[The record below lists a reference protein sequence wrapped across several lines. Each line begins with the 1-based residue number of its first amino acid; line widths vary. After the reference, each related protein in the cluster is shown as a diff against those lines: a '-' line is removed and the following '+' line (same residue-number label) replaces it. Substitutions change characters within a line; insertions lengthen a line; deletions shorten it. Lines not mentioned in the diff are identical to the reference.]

1 MSARPTGRGQEGF
14 ALILALLA
22 LMLLTLL
29 GLTLATTSTTEL
41 QIAANYRW
49 SQQALYNAEA
59 GLEVGRFALASMG
72 DGSLV
77 LPAARGTNWNEGTG
91 SPAGAPAP
99 RFSRADAYG
108 TASRNFENG
117 NCDRRGNG
125 VGYGVVLDDG
135 ALPEAPFQNV
145 TTIYGQPGLNG
156 AFTLWVRR
164 RLRAVQPADGNMTDN
179 EDNNQLILTSE
190 GTAPYLGSQQNNAR
204 VRATRAV
211 RVLEADVRLTP
222 ACTPDKAQG
231 SQSGFARCNP
241 L

>member
-1 MSARPTGRGQEGF
+1 MSARSTHRGQEGF

-59 GLEVGRFALASMG
+59 GLEVGRFALAGMG

-77 LPAARGTNWNEGTG
+77 LPAARGGDWNEATG
-91 SPAGAPAP
+91 GPAGAPAP

-108 TASRNFENG
+108 NPSRNFENT

-125 VGYGVVLDDG
+125 AGYGVVLDDG
-135 ALPEAPFQNV
+135 TTPEAPFQNV
-145 TTIYGQPGLNG
+145 TTIYGQTLNG

-164 RLRAVQPADGNMTDN
+164 RLVASAVTPGNVGDNADSN
-179 EDNNQLILTSE
+179 LLVLTSE
-190 GTAPYLGSQQNNAR
+190 GTAPYVGSQQANAS
-204 VRATRAV
+204 VRASRAV

-231 SQSGFARCNP
+231 SQSGFSRCNP

>member
-1 MSARPTGRGQEGF
+1 MSARPTHHGQEGF

-59 GLEVGRFALASMG
+59 GLEVGRFALAAMG

-77 LPAARGTNWNEGTG
+77 LPAARGADWNEGTG
-91 SPAGAPAP
+91 GPAGAPAP
-99 RFSRADAYG
+99 RFARADAYG
-108 TASRNFENG
+108 GASRNFENG

-125 VGYGVVLDDG
+125 AGYGVVLDDG

-145 TTIYGQPGLNG
+145 TTIYGQTLNG

-164 RLRAVQPADGNMTDN
+164 RLNASPATPGNVSDDVDSNM
-179 EDNNQLILTSE
+179 LILTSE
-190 GTAPYLGSQQNNAR
+190 GTAPYIGSQQNNAR

-211 RVLEADVRLTP
+211 RVLEADIQLTP

-231 SQSGFARCNP
+231 SQSGFSRCNP